1 MQRRMMRSTQ
11 ITVLAGF
18 PAHARPTQAE
28 VEDMIWEVDEDCD
41 QALTWPEF
49 QAMYQRCRNDQTGAP
64 CAHPC
69 HGLVPSLFW
78 GAYEG
83 ETLYGM
89 LKSVDWEAA
98 QSTIT
103 GCAVT

>member
-1 MQRRMMRSTQ
+1 
-11 ITVLAGF
+11 
-18 PAHARPTQAE
+18 
-28 VEDMIWEVDEDCD
+28 MIWEVDEDCD

-64 CAHPC
+64 PAHPC

-83 ETLYGM
+83 AKVFSCLGSQSEAPPTPA
-89 LKSVDWEAA
+89 VDHRPGSPRPDA
-98 QSTIT
+98 SLNNILL
-103 GCAVT
+103 G

>member
-1 MQRRMMRSTQ
+1 M
-11 ITVLAGF
+11 
-18 PAHARPTQAE
+18 QAE

-64 CAHPC
+64 PAHPC
-69 HGLVPSLFW
+69 HTLVPSLFW
-78 GAYEG
+78 GAK
-83 ETLYGM
+83 LYGT
-89 LKSVDWEAA
+89 LKSVDSEAA